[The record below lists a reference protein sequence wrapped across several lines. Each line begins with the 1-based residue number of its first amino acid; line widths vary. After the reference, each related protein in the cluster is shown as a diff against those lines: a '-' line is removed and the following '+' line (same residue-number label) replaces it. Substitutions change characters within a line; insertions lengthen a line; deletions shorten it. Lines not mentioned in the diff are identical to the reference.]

1 MVSRKNWILEPTSLM
16 TKCRI
21 YSVEIMDFLAQ
32 QIVENASCW
41 LADDFTKKKNGFS
54 RRRLDENALKK
65 LVKMRQSGKKTIL
78 PRF

>member
-41 LADDFTKKKNGFS
+41 LADDFTKKKMDFQ
-54 RRRLDENALKK
+54 DE
-65 LVKMRQSGKKTIL
+65 G
-78 PRF
+78 